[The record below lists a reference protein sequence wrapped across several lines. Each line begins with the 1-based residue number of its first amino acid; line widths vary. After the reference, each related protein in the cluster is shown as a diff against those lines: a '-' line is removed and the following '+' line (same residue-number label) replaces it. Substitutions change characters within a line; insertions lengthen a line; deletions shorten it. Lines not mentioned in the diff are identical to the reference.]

1 MLRLEKSASKRRRSP
16 RKSRRRAGSPGKC
29 AGSSPPT
36 SRRHAHS
43 DTGHKTIRSTADRS
57 AARTKA
63 RSSRHIPC
71 RPLPLFSSQY
81 NGFPRCRQAEKNYN
95 GSVTIFTRPSC
106 LCATICILK
115 PKFWHNLIFMHFALD
130 IYAYLCI
137 MNVSNQ
143 TVNAAGAM
151 RRTTGGRFT

>member
-1 MLRLEKSASKRRRSP
+1 MPSHFIFMLRLEKSASKRRRSP

-81 NGFPRCRQAEKNYN
+81 SGFPRRRQGEK
-95 GSVTIFTRPSC
+95 GFAHAARPSSYGFFTKAWPPAAFC
-106 LCATICILK
+106 FVYLSS
-115 PKFWHNLIFMHFALD
+115 IFD
-130 IYAYLCI
+130 CSKYLCI
-137 MNVSNQ
+137 LSLTLLYIYV
-143 TVNAAGAM
+143 
-151 RRTTGGRFT
+151 